1 MSEADAN
8 AQQTS
13 PVLPAPS
20 SPIRPSSPRRNARHT
35 KGLSLNFPILLPTNT
50 TSQSSSPRTASPSLP
65 SARDSPRPKSVSFV
79 TNAASLPSPGS
90 NNTDFLTLV
99 AAQERKVLEIREELS
114 KAEAELTTLKKQWA
128 IHEANKKREEVKQ
141 VRKVPVPLDD
151 VSRSPKQLDEDE
163 VEEDRRRRRALVEMN
178 NNVTQNGS
186 KTGLGRK
193 GSQRK
198 VFEGKHA
205 RTLSL
210 LSPTGPRKSQ
220 ELASGVSN
228 VSEQGSVRSSED
240 SQSRPQ
246 PVPNDR
252 KPSLSRMPTLDG
264 LISPD
269 ALQMSASFGKTY
281 KELAAQHRRS
291 LPPAAVDMMKQ
302 GKYVVDGVR
311 DGLWTF
317 FEDIRQAT
325 VGDEAIHGPSLEQQ
339 RRMSGQAGRP
349 SRTKSKSGPKAGI
362 QGKEDSFWKEFGLDT
377 PGKSPPAEPSKQDKE
392 ARNGHVQK
400 KPSKDSTDSQN
411 PPDLLDD
418 IKDEDDDWDN
428 WESPSPVLTKR
439 DATVDVLSTSAEGT
453 DLPWPAL
460 QKTTPSKL
468 NRTGSDLIREWG
480 QDGQD
485 DEAATLPNT
494 GTTTRT

>member
-1 MSEADAN
+1 M
-8 AQQTS
+8 
-13 PVLPAPS
+13 LPAPA
-20 SPIRPSSPRRNARHT
+20 SPIRSSSPRRNARHT

-65 SARDSPRPKSVSFV
+65 SARDSPRPKSVSFL
-79 TNAASLPSPGS
+79 THGASLPSPGS

-114 KAEAELTTLKKQWA
+114 KAESELMTLKKQWA

-151 VSRSPKQLDEDE
+151 VSRSPKQPDEEE

-178 NNVTQNGS
+178 NNVGTQNTT

-210 LSPTGPRKSQ
+210 LSPTVPRKSQ
-220 ELASGVSN
+220 DLASVVSDA
-228 VSEQGSVRSSED
+228 SEQGSLRTSED
-240 SQSRPQ
+240 SQTRPQ

-281 KELAAQHRRS
+281 KDLAAQHRRS

-325 VGDEAIHGPSLEQQ
+325 VGDEAIHGPSLQQQ

-349 SRTKSKSGPKAGI
+349 SRTKSKPGPKSGN

-377 PGKSPPAEPSKQDKE
+377 PGKQSTTEPPRQEKE
-392 ARNGHVQK
+392 ARNGHVQNRV
-400 KPSKDSTDSQN
+400 SKDSTDSQN

-428 WESPSPVLTKR
+428 WESPSPVLSKR

-485 DEAATLPNT
+485 DEAAALQST
-494 GTTTRT
+494 GNSTRT